1 MATALELRNQ
11 LSNLRRRYREDESS
25 RRLMDTAVGIGGS
38 LAAATV
44 TYGLGWLETRY
55 PHADGGP
62 GMIGPLPY
70 PVVGAVAAS
79 LAGAAMTGVMDMPIA
94 GSIASHVASGCA
106 GAASVTVGRA
116 HGAKARAKASG
127 AKVAV
132 KGADYHHSVASI
144 LSPEEAA
151 LLSDLG

>member
-1 MATALELRNQ
+1 MATALELRTQ

-70 PVVGAVAAS
+70 PVVGAVAAG
-79 LAGAAMTGVMDMPIA
+79 LAGAALTGVMDMPVA
-94 GSIASHVASGCA
+94 GAMASHVASGCA

-116 HGAKARAKASG
+116 HGAKARAKATV
-127 AKVAV
+127 KVAV
-132 KGADYHHSVASI
+132 KGADHHHSVASI